1 MSKMSTVLTIL
12 ISLAFTVVCMAMA
25 KNGTMNLAAWAF
37 LVPLFLASIDY
48 D

>member
-1 MSKMSTVLTIL
+1 MSKVSTVLTIL
-12 ISLAFTVVCMAMA
+12 VSLAFTVVCMDMA

-37 LVPLFLASIDY
+37 LAPLVLASIDY